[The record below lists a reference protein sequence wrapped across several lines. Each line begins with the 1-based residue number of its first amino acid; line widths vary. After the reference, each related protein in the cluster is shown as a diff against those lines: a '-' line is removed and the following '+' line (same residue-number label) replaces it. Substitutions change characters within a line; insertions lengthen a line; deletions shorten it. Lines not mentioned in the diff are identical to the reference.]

1 MFIAKAPL
9 RISFLGGGTDFP
21 WFFEH
26 HDGAVVSAAVNRSVY
41 LVATY
46 GFDPGVHLL
55 RYSRSEVVSR
65 VEKIRHPILREAFV
79 EYLPSALDLSVHADL
94 PSGNGLGSSSAF
106 TVGTIA
112 LLEKICFDRSA
123 SASNLA
129 SKAIAIELDRLHE
142 PIGIQ
147 DQLASA
153 FGGLRF
159 YEFSSG
165 RAFTQRDLLGL
176 KTFPFQMGLLKIG
189 TPAREASKYTALQ
202 ADHVRDNLK
211 AWEALRSLAKLTR
224 EAGETLDTDLSL
236 LPEFLSEAW
245 KLKKASNPSASSD
258 EVETLLSRGL
268 RHGALAG
275 KVLGAGGGG
284 FLMLLSQDLQH
295 LQAKLKDR
303 EGLDLLEVSIEEEGA
318 RAWEI

>member
-1 MFIAKAPL
+1 MFVAKAPL

-26 HDGAVVSAAVNRSVY
+26 HEGAVISAAINRSVY
-41 LVATY
+41 LAATD

-65 VEKIRHPILREAFV
+65 VENIRHPILREAFN
-79 EYLPSALDLSVHADL
+79 EYSPSPLDLSVHADL
-94 PSGNGLGSSSAF
+94 PAGNGLGSSSAF
-106 TVGTIA
+106 TVGSIA
-112 LLEKICFDRSA
+112 LLEKICFDRSV
-123 SASNLA
+123 SASSLA

-159 YEFSSG
+159 YVFSSG
-165 RAFTQRDLLGL
+165 RTFAQRDILGS
-176 KTFPFQMGLLKIG
+176 KKFPFQIGLLKIG
-189 TPAREASKYTALQ
+189 AAARSASKYTALQ
-202 ADHVRDNLK
+202 AEHVRDNLK

-224 EAGETLDTDLSL
+224 EAGEALDADLSL

-245 KLKKASNPSASSD
+245 KLKKDSNPSASSD
-258 EVETLLSRGL
+258 EVDSLLSHAFRN
-268 RHGALAG
+268 GALAG

-284 FLMLLSQDLQH
+284 YLMLLTQDLQH
-295 LQAKLKDR
+295 LKANLKDR